1 MHAWAFLAAIPAGL
15 YLILSADHSTARV
28 AASIYIG
35 SLLLVFGTSAAYH
48 GLAQSYKARRIMQ
61 KLDHSMIF
69 ILIGGSYVPFCLLVL
84 SRGWGLSILA
94 VVGAIGLVGI
104 AIKIFDIP
112 KLRKLGY
119 ALYIVMGW
127 VAVIAAPALW
137 GKLTLVEGLLLAAG
151 GVAYTAGFP
160 ILLLRRP
167 DPWPTVF
174 GYHEIWHGL
183 VVLAAGLH
191 FGAVALV
198 VA

>member
-1 MHAWAFLAAIPAGL
+1 MAAVPAGIF
-15 YLILSADHSTARV
+15 LILSADRAIARV

-48 GLAQSYKARRIMQ
+48 RLAQSYKARQIMQ

-94 VVGAIGLVGI
+94 VVAAIGLVGI

-127 VAVIAAPALW
+127 VAVIAAPQLW
-137 GKLTLVEGLLLAAG
+137 GKLTLIEGLLIAG
-151 GVAYTAGFP
+151 GGVTYTVGFP

-167 DPWPTVF
+167 DPWPKVF

-183 VVLAAGLH
+183 VVIAAGLH